1 MKKNKIIDF
10 LTLFT
15 SASTLFCC
23 ALPALLVAIGAGSVM
38 AGLVTNVPQ
47 LIWLSKNK
55 IAVFVFAGFMLTISG
70 ILRLYSKNLACP
82 IDEDLANTCVKTKG
96 FSNVI
101 YTFSII
107 IYFTGAFFAF
117 IAPKIF

>member
-70 ILRLYSKNLACP
+70 ILRLYSKNLGCP